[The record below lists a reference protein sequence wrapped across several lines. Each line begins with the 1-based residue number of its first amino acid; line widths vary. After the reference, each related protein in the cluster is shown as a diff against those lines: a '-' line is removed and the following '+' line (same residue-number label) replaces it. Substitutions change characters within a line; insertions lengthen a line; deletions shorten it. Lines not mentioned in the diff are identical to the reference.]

1 MLILSVGTIWPFL
14 TDCNNYNINI
24 NILLIFKQKEWPG
37 IISQHTLP
45 LYNTKLKGHV
55 CHRTPNFL
63 VVGVC
68 SMLKGVNSLLPGVYC
83 RSIADYIPG
92 LHVPLKNNIHFN
104 TKTLWTG
111 DSFGKDTNS
120 WRNTSQ
126 GQWGKGSATS
136 GKGSELESFHA
147 TEITCS

>member
-14 TDCNNYNINI
+14 TDCNNII
-24 NILLIFKQKEWPG
+24 IILILIFYWSSSKKNDQL
-37 IISQHTLP
+37 SQHTLP

-111 DSFGKDTNS
+111 DSFGKDINS

-136 GKGSELESFHA
+136 GKGSELESCHA